1 MVVTETGFICLN
13 DNYCGFEA
21 VFRGKNGSGSKV
33 RTEKCTGR
41 VKNLI
46 IKTDT
51 LKIRFLE
58 LIGILGKATSD
69 ENKCFSKTIC
79 IPFSAVQ
86 TKIIPDDKALLMDK
100 YVLPCA
106 D

>member
-1 MVVTETGFICLN
+1 MGKVSKIAGLRPFL
-13 DNYCGFEA
+13 G
-21 VFRGKNGSGSKV
+21 GKNGSGSKV
-33 RTEKCTGR
+33 RTEKYTMR

-58 LIGILGKATSD
+58 LIVLLGEATSD
-69 ENKCFSKTIC
+69 ENKCFSKAIC
-79 IPFSAVQ
+79 ISFAAVQ